1 MTPEEIVEYAADLAR
16 AWRQEE
22 TDHATVENID
32 RALRCH
38 QGAIVL
44 EQLIYD
50 IQQRMAAPRVA
61 TSSEVRASVDRMIA
75 KHAPSLKRLA
85 SR

>member
-1 MTPEEIVEYAADLAR
+1 
-16 AWRQEE
+16 
-22 TDHATVENID
+22 
-32 RALRCH
+32 
-38 QGAIVL
+38 
-44 EQLIYD
+44 
-50 IQQRMAAPRVA
+50 MAAPRVA